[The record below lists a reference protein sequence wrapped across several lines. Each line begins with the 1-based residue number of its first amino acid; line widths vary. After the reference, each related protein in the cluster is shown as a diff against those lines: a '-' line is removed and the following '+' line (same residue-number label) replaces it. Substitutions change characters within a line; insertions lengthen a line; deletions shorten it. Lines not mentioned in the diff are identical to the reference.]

1 MKFKKLALLALLS
14 LMSAPV
20 IAMEAENVPEAG
32 VEVQGVPAEEGVVVP
47 ESRCMRLGRKV
58 AQGKQL
64 AGRAITYANNH
75 KNDAAKAA
83 VAGGLAFVGGS
94 VVSKLVWLTDQT
106 CGVVSDYMVEPV
118 VNLISYH
125 PIIVSAPVAIA
136 AIYHRDKVLNG
147 AKATLS
153 GLNNLV
159 NGNQNDNG

>member
-20 IAMEAENVPEAG
+20 IAMEVPAVPEG
-32 VEVQGVPAEEGVVVP
+32 QEVPAPEAVP
-47 ESRCMRLGRKV
+47 ESRCMHLGRKV

-118 VNLISYH
+118 VNLISHH